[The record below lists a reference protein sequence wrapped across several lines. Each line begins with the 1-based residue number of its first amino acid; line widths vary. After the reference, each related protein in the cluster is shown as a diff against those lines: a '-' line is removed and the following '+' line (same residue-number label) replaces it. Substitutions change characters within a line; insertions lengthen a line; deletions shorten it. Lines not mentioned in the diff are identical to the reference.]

1 MKRLIAVLTLLSLLC
16 CGLCVPALAEE
27 AEPLQFTDVSETA
40 WYAEAVDYA
49 TANGLMQGVGND
61 RFDPNGLTSRAMVVT
76 VLWRHNGAPAR
87 EFDGTFFLDLE
98 ADTWYSEAAEWAF
111 VTEVVDGIPIDRPG
125 WDDAPTGFSV
135 NFAAERSITREQLA
149 AILFRYAN
157 YLEADVTARAELS
170 AFSDAASVSTWA
182 EAAMQ
187 WCVAEG
193 IIQGSSDNGA
203 LRLAPQ
209 DCATRAQVAAILM
222 RFCETIKA

>member
-27 AEPLQFTDVSETA
+27 AEPMQFTDVSETA

-76 VLWRHNGAPAR
+76 VLWRHNGAPVQ

-98 ADTWYSEAAEWAF
+98 AGTWYSEAAEWAF
-111 VTEVVDGIPIDRPG
+111 EAEVVDGIPIDRPG
-125 WDDAPTGFSV
+125 WDDAPIGFSV
-135 NFAAERSITREQLA
+135 NFAAERSITR
-149 AILFRYAN
+149 
-157 YLEADVTARAELS
+157 AELS
-170 AFSDAASVSTWA
+170 AFSDAGSVSTWA
-182 EAAMQ
+182 EAALQ
-187 WCVAEG
+187 WCVAEE
-193 IIQGSSDNGA
+193 IIQGSSDNGT
-203 LRLAPQ
+203 LRLAPR

-222 RFCETIKA
+222 RFCEKIKA